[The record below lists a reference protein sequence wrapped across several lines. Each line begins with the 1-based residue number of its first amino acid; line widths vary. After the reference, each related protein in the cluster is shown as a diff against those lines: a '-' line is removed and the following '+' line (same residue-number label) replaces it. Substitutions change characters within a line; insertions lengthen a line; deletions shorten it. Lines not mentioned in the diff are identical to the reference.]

1 MRRVDPKRQEAQRR
15 RILEAAVACF
25 VRRGFHQTKTAEIC
39 AEAGMSPGNVF
50 HYFPNKDAIIEAI
63 VEEDRRETAALFAKL
78 KDADD
83 ILKEMLRSLDMLLEV
98 LSDPAA
104 TRLGIEVMAEAMRNP
119 KVGALVQRNEAEAKA
134 LLVETLERAAARG
147 QVDATLDMNNAAVW
161 LMALVDG
168 AFSRAALEPSFNAQ
182 AQAPMLRM
190 MVVRFLRPATSS
202 LPEPPSPKPS
212 PRGGRR

>member
-1 MRRVDPKRQEAQRR
+1 MRTVDPKRQEAQRR

-50 HYFPNKDAIIEAI
+50 HYFATKDAIIEAI

-83 ILKEMLRSLDMLLEV
+83 VLEEMLRALDMLLEV
-98 LSDPAA
+98 LADPTT

-119 KVGALVQRNEAEAKA
+119 KVGALVRRNEAEAKA

-147 QVDATLDMNNAAVW
+147 HVDATLDMENAAVW

-168 AFSRAALEPSFNAQ
+168 AFTRAALEPSFNAQ
-182 AQAPMLRM
+182 EQAPMLRT
-190 MVVRFLRPATSS
+190 MVTRFLRPAK
-202 LPEPPSPKPS
+202 LS
-212 PRGGRR
+212 PRRSQR

>member
-1 MRRVDPKRQEAQRR
+1 MRTVDPKRQEAQRR

-50 HYFPNKDAIIEAI
+50 HYFATKDAIIEAI

-83 ILKEMLRSLDMLLEV
+83 VLEEMLRALDMLLEV
-98 LSDPAA
+98 LADPTT
-104 TRLGIEVMAEAMRNP
+104 TRLGIEIMAEAMRNP
-119 KVGALVQRNEAEAKA
+119 KVGALVRRNEAEAKA

-147 QVDATLDMNNAAVW
+147 HVDATLDMENAAVW

-168 AFSRAALEPSFNAQ
+168 AFTRAALEPSFNAQ
-182 AQAPMLRM
+182 EQAPMLRT
-190 MVVRFLRPATSS
+190 MVLRFLRPAK
-202 LPEPPSPKPS
+202 PP
-212 PRGGRR
+212 PRRGQR